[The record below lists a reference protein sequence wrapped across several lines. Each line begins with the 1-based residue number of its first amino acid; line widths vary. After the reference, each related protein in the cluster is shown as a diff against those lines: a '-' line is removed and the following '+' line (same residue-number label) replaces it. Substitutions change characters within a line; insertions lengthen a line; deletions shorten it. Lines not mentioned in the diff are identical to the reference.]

1 MRMSEFIIREASSAD
16 LKASQKNEVIREMVE
31 NLRLAGYFKGSEPE
45 DVVKAILKREL
56 LSSTGIGDGVAIP
69 HAKHPGVERLV
80 GTVAV
85 SPKGVPFDSVDN
97 DSVYVLVMLIS
108 PQERP
113 SEHLRALEGV
123 SRCLKDKNFVRSLR
137 QATTPQHIWDLIC
150 NHDRGAP

>member
-1 MRMSEFIIREASSAD
+1 MRMSEFVIREAISAD
-16 LKASQKNEVIREMVE
+16 LKANQKEGVIREMVAS
-31 NLRLAGYFKGSEPE
+31 LSLAGYFKDNMAE

-69 HAKHPGVERLV
+69 HAKHPSVDRLV
-80 GTVAV
+80 GAVAV
-85 SPKGVPFDSVDN
+85 SPEGVPFDSVDN
-97 DSVYVLVMLIS
+97 DPVFVLVMLIS

-137 QATTPQHIWDLIC
+137 EATSQQQIWDLIC
-150 NHDRGAP
+150 NHDRSAS